1 MPPGGTPYLERS
13 MMAECCTHCRLNDIG
28 QPPDNVE
35 WPDEFMLP
43 RWLTANAAT
52 WVTKDGQ
59 VIPITQLGDRHL
71 YNINRM
77 LGRIQDQADEVDDE
91 GQLSGVGPPMELFD
105 RKFSAIQAEIGRR
118 GW

>member
-1 MPPGGTPYLERS
+1 
-13 MMAECCTHCRLNDIG
+13 MAECCTHCRLNDIAE
-28 QPPDNVE
+28 PPWDEPVE
-35 WPDEFMLP
+35 AWPDMFMLP

-59 VIPITQLGDRHL
+59 VIPIMQLGDSHL

-91 GQLSGVGPPMELFD
+91 GQLSGIGPPMELFD
-105 RKFSAIQAEIGRR
+105 RKFSEIQAEIGRR